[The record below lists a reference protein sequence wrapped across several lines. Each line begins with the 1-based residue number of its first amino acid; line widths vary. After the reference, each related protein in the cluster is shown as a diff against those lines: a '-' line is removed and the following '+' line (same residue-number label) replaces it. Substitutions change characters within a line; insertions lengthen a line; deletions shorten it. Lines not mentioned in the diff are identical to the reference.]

1 MDHDAREI
9 SGKRVYLTTP
19 SGTEMPLTYHA
30 NGALDGEVS
39 GGLKLVQKSDYGN
52 WWISG
57 DRMCQKWRNWYHGR
71 VYCFNLHLR
80 ALFAPIESDRGFSS
94 LFLPHFLRRTGGHF
108 AGKCSSG
115 ANRFEW
121 HRNDGPTGRGR
132 IDD

>member
-1 MDHDAREI
+1 MRTQPFPTSALLAIGATVGLVAFAALARSNDNLSGAQVRGLI
-9 SGKRVYLTTP
+9 SGKRVYLATP
-19 SGTEMPLTYHA
+19 LGTEIPLTYHA

-39 GGLKLVQKSDYGN
+39 GGLKFLQKSDSGN

-57 DRMCQKWRNWYHGR
+57 DRMCQKWRNWYNGR
-71 VYCFNLHLR
+71 VYCFNLHL
-80 ALFAPIESDRGFSS
+80 
-94 LFLPHFLRRTGGHF
+94 
-108 AGKCSSG
+108 SG